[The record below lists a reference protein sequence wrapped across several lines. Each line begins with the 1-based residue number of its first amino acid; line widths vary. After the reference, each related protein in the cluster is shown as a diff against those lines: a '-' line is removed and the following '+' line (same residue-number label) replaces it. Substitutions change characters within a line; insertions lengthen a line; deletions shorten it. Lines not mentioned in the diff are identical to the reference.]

1 MGSETRAGDALLCSA
16 PTPTLASET
25 DRCGVLWALLPTV
38 MEPHHK
44 RRVCSLGG
52 TYREGE
58 TQGLT
63 HVLSKPVRSKVGSLA
78 VPTLE
83 RRYVPP
89 EASTWGV

>member
-1 MGSETRAGDALLCSA
+1 MGSETRAGGCTPLLCPDSN
-16 PTPTLASET
+16 LASET
-25 DRCGVLWALLPTV
+25 DRCGGLWALLPTV

-52 TYREGE
+52 AYGEGE

-63 HVLSKPVRSKVGSLA
+63 HVLNKPARSKVSTLA
-78 VPTLE
+78 VPALE
-83 RRYVPP
+83 RWYVPP